1 MSASATS
8 ATMSAASTAT
18 KTGIDPRWFS
28 SSLLTLIL
36 VVGQWRFQI
45 LGDSYVPWM
54 VALGTALV
62 TELVLWR
69 TLRGGWPNIL
79 SAYISG
85 NSIAILV
92 KPDGALLWPFAI
104 GSFLSIACK
113 YTLNYKHRHLWNP
126 TNFGIC
132 VLLALASEHVSILS
146 HQWGNEPLMVAL
158 IWTVGLLI
166 VWRAKVLHLTLTY
179 LAAFAAFAVL
189 RAQLNGQ
196 SIATE
201 LAPVTGPMY
210 TLFMFFMVTDPKTI
224 PKGRKVQVL
233 TVLAI
238 AALECVFRI
247 LCDREILGTHSPLRF
262 APALYALFLIG
273 APVFWW
279 QLRKAPDPALTPARA

>member
-1 MSASATS
+1 
-8 ATMSAASTAT
+8 MSAAAT
-18 KTGIDPRWFS
+18 TMNVTRAEEKKGIDPRWFS

-54 VALGTALV
+54 VALGTAVL
-62 TELVLWR
+62 TEIVLWR
-69 TLRGGWPNIL
+69 TLRGGWPNVL

-92 KPDGALLWPFAI
+92 KPDGALLWPFVI

-113 YTLNYKHRHLWNP
+113 YTLNYKHRHIWNP

-132 VLLALASEHVSILS
+132 VLLAVASSRVSILS
-146 HQWGNEPLMVAL
+146 HQWGNEPILVAL
-158 IWTVGLLI
+158 IWCVGSLI
-166 VWRAKVLHLTLTY
+166 VWRARVLHLTLTY
-179 LAAFAAFAVL
+179 LAAFALFAVL

-196 SIATE
+196 SITTE
-201 LAPVTGPMY
+201 LAPITGPMY

-224 PKGRKVQVL
+224 PRGRKAQIL
-233 TVLAI
+233 TVLSI

-247 LCDREILGTHSPLRF
+247 LCDREVIGTHNPLRF

-279 QLRKAPDPALTPARA
+279 QLRGESEPSRPASVG